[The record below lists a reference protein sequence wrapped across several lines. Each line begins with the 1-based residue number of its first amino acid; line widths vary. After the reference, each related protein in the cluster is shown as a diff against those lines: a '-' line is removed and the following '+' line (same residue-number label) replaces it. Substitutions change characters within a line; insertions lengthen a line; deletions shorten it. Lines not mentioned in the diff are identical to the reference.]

1 MMTILIGVLS
11 LILIG
16 TGLLYFLATTVF
28 GMIEGQR
35 LRRRD
40 AALGPPG
47 ARPGTRSRPKAVY
60 FLIPCLNE
68 EGVIGTTLSRLL
80 VNDEARVVVID
91 DASDDRTADVVRSV
105 GGDRTLLIS
114 RRSPNARKGK
124 GPALNA
130 GLPAVRAD
138 AAARGLDADE
148 VLVAV
153 MDADGYLSEGALA
166 HVLPLFDDPTVG
178 GAQLGVRISNREVN
192 LLTTMQDF
200 EFWGLAATAQLGRA
214 RLGTVSLG
222 GNGQFTRL
230 SALNSLSGAPWS
242 SALTEDLDL
251 ALRLLRRGWRLT
263 TTAQAAVYQEGV
275 TTVKA
280 LIRQRTRWYQGHM
293 ACISQLRRMWGS
305 PALSNLA
312 VLEVSAYLLIPWVF
326 ILPWS
331 ILFHI
336 GLWELFGRLSTAS
349 GSTLGGGGVLVGIIT
364 LIAWYLLGFG
374 PSIFGGY
381 LYYRQDRSV
390 GKVRAL
396 VLGHA
401 LLLCNYVAFTSCWLA
416 ALRSLRG
423 LTGWEKTVRRSD
435 GAFEHL
441 IPADIRHASRGLT
454 GRLRKAA
461 PPALGTAAAGTRA
474 DAARSASIAVAALGT
489 GAMSVPVEPAAAQ
502 AVATPRP
509 RAIPSVHVPAGD
521 VVVPRVPQPVL
532 VTVGPAS
539 PSSLTTVAGLLPP
552 PPTAASLAA
561 PRTVLTPAR
570 AGKASVAVRVKVA
583 PRGSAS
589 ASMPVKVKQAA
600 SRPVPT
606 WDLLVAAA
614 ARTHDFE
621 PAPASPAPVPT
632 FDNVEPPAVSPALTG
647 RLQLGRRGDADK
659 VSELGARFLIPN
671 DVTDMVSPFEEEIA

>member
-1 MMTILIGVLS
+1 MISILIGVLS

-35 LRRRD
+35 LRRRE

-47 ARPGTRSRPKAVY
+47 IRPGTRSRPTAVY

-80 VNDEARVVVID
+80 ANEEARVVVID
-91 DASDDRTADVVRSV
+91 DNSDDRTADVVRSV
-105 GGDRTLLIS
+105 GGDRTLLIT
-114 RRSPNARKGK
+114 RRFPNARKGK

-138 AAARGLDADE
+138 AAARGLDADQ

-230 SALNSLSGAPWS
+230 SALESLSGAPWS

-275 TTVKA
+275 TTVKS

-293 ACISQLRRMWGS
+293 ACIKQLRRMWGS

-336 GLWELFGRLSTAS
+336 GLWELFGRLSNAS

-364 LIAWYLLGFG
+364 LVAWYLLGFG

-401 LLLCNYVAFTSCWLA
+401 LLLCNYVAFLSCWLA

-423 LTGWEKTVRRSD
+423 LTGWEKTVRRSE
-435 GAFEHL
+435 GTFEHL
-441 IPADIRHASRGLT
+441 IPADLRNASRRLT
-454 GRLRKAA
+454 GRLRKPSQVPAA
-461 PPALGTAAAGTRA
+461 VARSGAPTGTVARPPQAAVASVAAVPSYPLAVWSVQPQVSDVVPMSPAPVLAAVGAPARDAADEAAGTPPVA
-474 DAARSASIAVAALGT
+474 SLIGGPPQVSASRSG
-489 GAMSVPVEPAAAQ
+489 G
-502 AVATPRP
+502 
-509 RAIPSVHVPAGD
+509 PSSKAP
-521 VVVPRVPQPVL
+521 VVVRV
-532 VTVGPAS
+532 
-539 PSSLTTVAGLLPP
+539 
-552 PPTAASLAA
+552 
-561 PRTVLTPAR
+561 R
-570 AGKASVAVRVKVA
+570 VA
-583 PRGSAS
+583 PRGSAG
-589 ASMPVKVKQAA
+589 AAPMPVKVKQSAT
-600 SRPVPT
+600 RPVSSR
-606 WDLLVAAA
+606 DLRLPVAPR
-614 ARTHDFE
+614 ARVRE
-621 PAPASPAPVPT
+621 PAPARPAPVPT
-632 FDNVEPPAVSPALTG
+632 FDNVEPTALSPALTG
-647 RLQLGRRGDADK
+647 RLQLARR
-659 VSELGARFLIPN
+659 VNVERIPELGARFLIPN
-671 DVTDMVSPFEEEIA
+671 DVMDMVSAFEEENA